1 MGQITWFS
9 KRWARLPG
17 FAKIWARL
25 PGEKIVKFCKK
36 GTRLPGG
43 PDYLV
48 AAHSGPDYLGA
59 AKSGPDYLDRCF
71 RVFFAVSL
79 PSLVGGKPAGPD
91 YLVAA
96 QSGPDYL
103 GAAKWGADYLE
114 FPLFLAALRPAR
126 TLFARTAPPAT
137 PRSPGRPRRVVSLW
151 SSRELAPRGRAEA
164 PCSAAPRVSTARA
177 AGGRAVCVAPLW
189 ASAWSC
195 AERVGGA
202 LTRAPRARTGTR
214 RNPLS
219 SAGCSHP
226 RAHNTL
232 CQAVQHAALV
242 LCCGS
247 RCWPAWLRDGVRR
260 PAWAPAGCTR
270 ERRWQRTPDPISFP
284 CRRLAGS
291 AASCDPHSSH
301 CPGSAAPLLVDR
313 PAARHG
319 STRWSRGDV
328 RSRGSVG
335 TARGSVGEL
344 CLGTTSS

>member
-25 PGEKIVKFCKK
+25 PGEKIVFFCKK
-36 GTRLPGG
+36 WTRLPGG

-114 FPLFLAALRPAR
+114 FTLFLAALRPAR

-137 PRSPGRPRRVVSLW
+137 PRSPGRPRRLVSLW

-202 LTRAPRARTGTR
+202 LTRAPRARMGTR
-214 RNPLS
+214 RNRAARARTSTRFGAASFGAARRLRSWCAPWPCR
-219 SAGCSHP
+219 ACSHRGRSGALRLPAPTHHPPAPPSLALGTVAP
-226 RAHNTL
+226 R
-232 CQAVQHAALV
+232 
-242 LCCGS
+242 S
-247 RCWPAWLRDGVRR
+247 R
-260 PAWAPAGCTR
+260 T
-270 ERRWQRTPDPISFP
+270 S
-284 CRRLAGS
+284 RLA
-291 AASCDPHSSH
+291 PHALITPHIHPHRPCAFSSPVV
-301 CPGSAAPLLVDR
+301 CPWEP
-313 PAARHG
+313 PK
-319 STRWSRGDV
+319 
-328 RSRGSVG
+328 
-335 TARGSVGEL
+335 
-344 CLGTTSS
+344 

>member
-1 MGQITWFS
+1 MFS
-9 KRWARLPG
+9 CFFCCFAPLARG
-17 FAKIWARL
+17 RQACR
-25 PGEKIVKFCKK
+25 
-36 GTRLPGG
+36 TRLPGRG
-43 PDYLV
+43 TKWTRLPGRGQMGGRLPGV
-48 AAHSGPDYLGA
+48 SA
-59 AKSGPDYLDRCF
+59 
-71 RVFFAVSL
+71 FFWLLCVL
-79 PSLVGGKPAGPD
+79 PEL
-91 YLVAA
+91 
-96 QSGPDYL
+96 
-103 GAAKWGADYLE
+103 
-114 FPLFLAALRPAR
+114 
-126 TLFARTAPPAT
+126 LFARTAPPAT
-137 PRSPGRPRRVVSLW
+137 PRSPGRPRRLVSLW

-202 LTRAPRARTGTR
+202 LTRAPRARMGTR